1 MRLFATAQNNGTA
14 AWCLLVVAALVACT
28 SSNSTTPSP
37 SGPNYC
43 STGTQL
49 VLFFP
54 QPGSRVL
61 ASTRTI
67 YVVSD
72 YAIATEAGLAA
83 VSENAK
89 PGEKLDVH
97 DLAGPVGAPTPTP
110 APSGRPPP
118 TAFPSPPFGM
128 NNVFYNATGFHLKG
142 HATYKVS
149 VAGSGSGC
157 VPHPIHGAIFST
169 LRRF

>member
-1 MRLFATAQNNGTA
+1 MRLFATAHTNCTW
-14 AWCLLVVAALVACT
+14 AWCILVAAALVACT
-28 SSNSTTPSP
+28 SNSTTPGTSSP
-37 SGPNYC
+37 NFC

-49 VLFFP
+49 ILFFP
-54 QPGSRVL
+54 QPGSRVV

-110 APSGRPPP
+110 APSGLPSP
-118 TAFPSPPFGM
+118 TAFPSPPFGT
-128 NNVFYNATGFHLKG
+128 NNVFYSATGFHLR
-142 HATYKVS
+142 ADTRYKVS

-157 VPHPIHGAIFST
+157 MPHAIHGAIFST

>member
-1 MRLFATAQNNGTA
+1 MRLLATAHNSGTW
-14 AWCLLVVAALVACT
+14 AWCLLVAAAVVAC
-28 SSNSTTPSP
+28 SSNSTTPST
-37 SGPNYC
+37 SSPNYC

-89 PGEKLDVH
+89 SGEKLDVH
-97 DLAGPVGAPTPTP
+97 ELAGPVGAPTPTP
-110 APSGRPPP
+110 APSGLPSP
-118 TAFPSPPFGM
+118 TAFPSPPFGT
-128 NNVFYNATGFHLKG
+128 NNVFYNATGFRLKG
-142 HATYKVS
+142 NTRYKVS
-149 VAGSGSGC
+149 VARGGFGC

>member
-1 MRLFATAQNNGTA
+1 MRLFATAHNNGA
-14 AWCLLVVAALVACT
+14 WAWCVLVLAALVACS
-28 SSNSTTPSP
+28 SSNSTTPSAG
-37 SGPNYC
+37 GPNYC

-72 YAIATEAGLAA
+72 YAIVTEAGLAA
-83 VSENAK
+83 VAENAK

-110 APSGRPPP
+110 APSGLPTP
-118 TAFPSPPFGM
+118 TAFPSPPFGT

-142 HATYKVS
+142 DMRYKVS

-157 VPHPIHGAIFST
+157 TPHAIHGAIFST